1 MKSSIKRRPIRKI
14 TPMPQSSFPRRR
26 GNTSARAIKMQRK
39 GNTRELMPLLT
50 TKRAE
55 LFDPFDSVY
64 TPSNQEL
71 SILEPELPY
80 HLLLKAAKGN
90 SALNQCVEAYVVNI
104 ESYGFQL
111 EYIGP
116 QGKETKPAMQAEK
129 NLALDFL
136 NNCCD
141 DASLRVIRE
150 NRRKDI
156 EYLGVGYFELGR
168 DQAGRPTFINHVP
181 TVTLRKTKKDKE
193 PTKYSRLIRGADGT
207 VYEKT
212 ATKRFR
218 RYVQV
223 SAAGAKT
230 YFKELGDPRSI
241 SPKTGNVEKLPI
253 EEQATEIFAE
263 EIYSP
268 GSTYG
273 MPRWIGALP
282 DMLGIRE
289 SEVVNLNFFR
299 ENAIPAMA
307 VLISGGALTEESYD
321 KVVNVINA
329 ARGQDAMNRILIL
342 EAAADDSVGDADK
355 APPAPRIDLKPMVND
370 RQQDGLF
377 KDYQAS
383 AKRKI
388 RSTMRLP
395 AIYTGDT
402 EEYTKATAQTGL
414 RIAEG
419 QVFTPERSKFDDF
432 INQVILPALGIT
444 NWWFRTLGPSVYD
457 PDTLSTMIDRFG
469 RQGAMTPNILI
480 KIANQVLDVQIP
492 PVKED
497 WGNIPFTYTMGM
509 VQQGMQVEGF
519 EDVFTAVQDAA
530 FEAGGVGGE
539 DGAEGGGTG
548 PSGRGAPSNDNVAA
562 RKIRNE
568 LMRITDDCI
577 TRITDASR
585 EAVERVQEAA

>member
-1 MKSSIKRRPIRKI
+1 
-14 TPMPQSSFPRRR
+14 
-26 GNTSARAIKMQRK
+26 MQ
-39 GNTRELMPLLT
+39 
-50 TKRAE
+50 
-55 LFDPFDSVY
+55 
-64 TPSNQEL
+64 
-71 SILEPELPY
+71 
-80 HLLLKAAKGN
+80 
-90 SALNQCVEAYVVNI
+90 
-104 ESYGFQL
+104 
-111 EYIGP
+111 
-116 QGKETKPAMQAEK
+116 
-129 NLALDFL
+129 
-136 NNCCD
+136 
-141 DASLRVIRE
+141 
-150 NRRKDI
+150 KD
-156 EYLGVGYFELGR
+156 GV
-168 DQAGRPTFINHVP
+168 
-181 TVTLRKTKKDKE
+181 
-193 PTKYSRLIRGADGT
+193 
-207 VYEKT
+207 
-212 ATKRFR
+212 KRFR
-218 RYVQV
+218 RYVQI
-223 SAAGAKT
+223 GANGKRV
-230 YFKELGDPRSI
+230 YFKEFGDPRSI
-241 SPKTGNVEKLPI
+241 DPNTGKVDPSLPI
-253 EEQATEIFAE
+253 EQQATEIWEE

-268 GSTYG
+268 GSGYG
-273 MPRWIGALP
+273 QPRWIGALP

-289 SEVVNLNFFR
+289 SEIVNLNFFR

-355 APPAPRIDLKPMVND
+355 APPAPRIDLKPMVNE

-377 KDYQAS
+377 KEYQLA

-432 INQVILPALGIT
+432 INYRILPALGIT

-457 PDTLSTMIDRFG
+457 PDTLSVMIDRFG

-509 VQQGMQVEGF
+509 VAQGAQLQGF
-519 EDVFTAVQDAA
+519 EELFATIQEAA
-530 FEAGGVGGE
+530 LPA
-539 DGAEGGGTG
+539 DPNADPNAP
-548 PSGRGAPSNDNVAA
+548 PSANDNKPGNAAA
-562 RKIRNE
+562 RKIKGE
-568 LMRITDDCI
+568 LVALTDDLI
-577 TRITDASR
+577 NRIN
-585 EAVERVQEAA
+585 EAAAERMNALAEAA

>member
-1 MKSSIKRRPIRKI
+1 MPPLRPDRIFRKTQARSIKF
-14 TPMPQSSFPRRR
+14 S
-26 GNTSARAIKMQRK
+26 RK
-39 GNTRELMPLLT
+39 GNTQPLMPLLNV
-50 TKRAE
+50 TKRSE
-55 LFDPFDSVY
+55 LFDPFDGVY
-64 TPSNQEL
+64 AASPQSEQA
-71 SILEPELPY
+71 ILEPELPY
-80 HLLLKAAKGN
+80 GLLLKAAKAN

-104 ESYGFQL
+104 ESYGYQL

-116 QGKETKPAMQAEK
+116 QGKESKPSMQAEK

-136 NNCCD
+136 NNCSD
-141 DASLRVIRE
+141 EGSLRQLRE
-150 NRRKDI
+150 NRRRDI
-156 EYLGVGYFELGR
+156 EYLGVGYFEIGR
-168 DQAGRPTFINHVP
+168 DIAGRPTFINHCP
-181 TVTLRKTKKDKE
+181 TVNLRKTKKDRE
-193 PTKYSRLIRGADGT
+193 ATAFTRTVRSADGT
-207 VYEKT
+207 IMQKDGV
-212 ATKRFR
+212 KRFR
-218 RYVQV
+218 RYVQI
-223 SAAGAKT
+223 GANGKRV
-230 YFKELGDPRSI
+230 YFKEFGDPRSI
-241 SPKTGNVEKLPI
+241 DPNTGKVDPSLPI
-253 EEQATEIFAE
+253 EQQATEIWEE

-268 GSTYG
+268 GSGYG
-273 MPRWIGALP
+273 QPRWIGALP

-289 SEVVNLNFFR
+289 SEIVNLNFFR

-355 APPAPRIDLKPMVND
+355 APPAPRIDLKPMVNE

-377 KDYQAS
+377 KEYQLA

-432 INQVILPALGIT
+432 INYRILPALGIT

-457 PDTLSTMIDRFG
+457 PDTLSVMIDRFG

-509 VQQGMQVEGF
+509 VAQGAQLQGF
-519 EDVFTAVQDAA
+519 EELFATIQEAA
-530 FEAGGVGGE
+530 LPA
-539 DGAEGGGTG
+539 DPNADPNAP
-548 PSGRGAPSNDNVAA
+548 PSANDNKPGNAAA
-562 RKIRNE
+562 RKIKGE
-568 LMRITDDCI
+568 LVALTDDLI
-577 TRITDASR
+577 NRIN
-585 EAVERVQEAA
+585 EAAAERMNALAEAA